1 MHDEV
6 HRHAAIRA
14 NRHATV
20 YQLLSASAVQHGP
33 LPLGTEGAIGRAQS
47 DYDCESEAAA
57 LLRDM
62 NLTVYRLRQ
71 AQLAGAGEDVRTQRA
86 TLGKLADAWFYH
98 ATLLHIPELLPT
110 EGAA

>member
-6 HRHAAIRA
+6 HKHAAIRA

-20 YQLLSASAVQHGP
+20 YQLLSAGALQDGP

-47 DYDCESEAAA
+47 DYECESEAAA
-57 LLRDM
+57 LLREM
-62 NLTVYRLRQ
+62 NLAVHRLRQ
-71 AQLAGAGEDVRTQRA
+71 SRLAGAEADVRAQRA
-86 TLGKLADAWFYH
+86 ALGRLADAWFYQ

-110 EGAA
+110 EGEV